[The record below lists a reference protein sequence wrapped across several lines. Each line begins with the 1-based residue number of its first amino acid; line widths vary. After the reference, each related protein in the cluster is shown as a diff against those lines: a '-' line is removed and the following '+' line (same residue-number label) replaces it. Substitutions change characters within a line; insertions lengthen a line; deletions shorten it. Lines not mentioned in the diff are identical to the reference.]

1 MEVDRVQLK
10 GKKGRACRSKGK
22 GKKGKNKGKVQQVA
36 TDMLGYAGF
45 QCHCRG
51 SRECSCAQALQKA
64 EAAVLSETSA
74 LVDAATSWPEKAQ
87 GIVQAWRVVDP
98 KPETD
103 PETLPWSPKCWYAS
117 DCASLVWAFAIC
129 KSELFV
135 SIAASIG
142 SLQFSLCCKRRIS
155 RHASFR
161 SQSSLTSLVQWP
173 LNCGAK

>member
-1 MEVDRVQLK
+1 MQRLIETVAEFAAGEYETWVDDYDFTNSLEFE
-10 GKKGRACRSKGK
+10 SL
-22 GKKGKNKGKVQQVA
+22 
-36 TDMLGYAGF
+36 DMLGYAGF

-103 PETLPWSPKCWYAS
+103 PETLPWSPKRWYAS
-117 DCASLVWAFAIC
+117 DCASLVWVFAIC

-135 SIAASIG
+135 SIAAGIG

-155 RHASFR
+155 RHASFS